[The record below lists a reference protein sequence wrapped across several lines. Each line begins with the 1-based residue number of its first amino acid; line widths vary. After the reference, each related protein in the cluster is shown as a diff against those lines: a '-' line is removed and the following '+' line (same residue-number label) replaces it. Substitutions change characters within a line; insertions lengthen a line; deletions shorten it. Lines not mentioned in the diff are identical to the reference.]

1 MKKFILPFILSF
13 IICLPLCLII
23 CFTAGIGL
31 QYTISNDNSGD
42 YINNINEQERYF
54 RKINEIIKDLE
65 FHSAKAKDGKIILY
79 NSKYEPI
86 SEIHFAEYDKN
97 IKFIGAHKKD
107 SIVYFI
113 TGGAVD
119 DEWGIMFVNDGS
131 DSMMEGVG
139 SVAQIRGNS
148 YEYDTICKYYQ

>member
-1 MKKFILPFILSF
+1 MKKLIFY
-13 IICLPLCLII
+13 LPLYILIASI
-23 CFTAGIGL
+23 LFRFTS
-31 QYTISNDNSGD
+31 TN
-42 YINNINEQERYF
+42 INIKNINEQEQYF

-86 SEIHFAEYDKN
+86 SEITFEDYDKN
-97 IKFIGAHKKD
+97 IKFIGAHKD
-107 SIVYFI
+107 GGIIYFI
-113 TGGAVD
+113 TAGAVD

-139 SVAQIRGNS
+139 SVTQIGGNS
-148 YEYDTICKYYQ
+148 YEYDTFCKYIQ